1 MQRTLCLAIAL
12 AFLLPLAA
20 MAQRGAGRMN
30 MDHRYDPAAEETVE
44 GTVEAV
50 ELVPSPRAGTGVHLQ
65 LRTEDG
71 LLPVHLG
78 PTWYIT
84 NQEVQID
91 EGDEIEVVGA
101 RITYDDAPALVAGTI
116 RRGDDVLVLRDE
128 AGFPAW
134 RGWRQ
139 GQQGGRGMGPGQGMR
154 RGRGMGPG
162 RMQGIEARRYDTST
176 VETLSGTV
184 DEVQRLPMG
193 RAYSVRLHLADDAA
207 PTVILGPSWF
217 LDNQDVLIP
226 EGAEVTVTGSRV
238 DLGGTPALIA
248 AEVTY
253 GEQVLR
259 LRDEAGFPVWSGWRQ
274 K

>member
-1 MQRTLCLAIAL
+1 MKRTLSFAFILAL
-12 AFLLPLAA
+12 LLPLAA
-20 MAQRGAGRMN
+20 MAQRGTGRMN

-50 ELVPSPRAGTGVHLQ
+50 ELMPAPRAGTGVHLQ

-78 PTWYIT
+78 PSWYIT
-84 NQEVQID
+84 NQDVQID
-91 EGDEIEVVGA
+91 EGDAIEVVGA
-101 RITYDDAPALVAGTI
+101 RITVDGAPALIAGTI
-116 RRGDDVLVLRDE
+116 RRGDGLLVLRDE

-139 GQQGGRGMGPGQGMR
+139 GQRGGRGMGPGRGR
-154 RGRGMGPG
+154 GAGRGMGPG
-162 RMQGIEARRYDTST
+162 RMQGIEARRYDPST

-184 DEVQRLPMG
+184 GEVQRLPMG

-207 PTVILGPSWF
+207 PTVILGPSWY

-226 EGAEVTVTGSRV
+226 EGADVTITGSRV
-238 DLGGTPALIA
+238 DLDGVPFLIA

-253 GEQVLR
+253 GEQVLT

-274 K
+274 R